1 VDRSSRGHRGE
12 SRTAAIPGGAPG
24 RLAAGAAL
32 PLRGAAYLA
41 AHRELWRYA
50 ALPVVLTLAG
60 LVAGLAAAVPLA
72 GAILGAFWPEP
83 AGFLA
88 AAWWLARVALALVLV
103 FLAAVALP
111 ATLSAPFSD
120 RLSARIEALELGATG
135 GGGWGRAAA
144 EAWGGVAHT
153 VVRLA
158 VFLAGHA
165 LLLPA
170 LIVPLAYPVLAF
182 LWTARWTAFEYLDLP
197 MARNLHRFRDVR
209 AALRSV
215 RPLGA
220 GFGAVLAALFLVP
233 FANLLVVPV
242 GAAAGTLLYCD
253 LVRAGRIA
261 RARTGAA
268 GGVERDRGALP
279 G

>member
-1 VDRSSRGHRGE
+1 VPA
-12 SRTAAIPGGAPG
+12 TAIG
-24 RLAAGAAL
+24 RVGAGAAL

-50 ALPVVLTLAG
+50 LLPVVLTLVG

-72 GAILGAFWPEP
+72 GAILGALWAEP

-88 AAWWLARVALALVLV
+88 AAWWLARIALAIVLV

-111 ATLSAPFSD
+111 AAISAPFSD
-120 RLSARIEALELGATG
+120 RLSARIEALELGAAG
-135 GGGWGRAAA
+135 GGGLGRAAA

-165 LLLPA
+165 LLLPT
-170 LIVPLAYPVLAF
+170 LIVPMAYPLLAF

-197 MARNLHRFRDVR
+197 MARNLHRYREVR

-242 GAAAGTLLYCD
+242 GTAAGTLLYCD
-253 LVRAGRIA
+253 LVRSGGILRGRPP
-261 RARTGAA
+261 AA
-268 GGVERDRGALP
+268 GGGERDRRPLP

>member
-1 VDRSSRGHRGE
+1 MNAARDGSGGSRA
-12 SRTAAIPGGAPG
+12 AAIPAGPLA

-41 AHRELWRYA
+41 AHRELWRHA
-50 ALPVVLTLAG
+50 LLPVALTVAG
-60 LVAGLAAAVPLA
+60 LVAGLVAAVPLA
-72 GAILGAFWPEP
+72 GTILSALWAEPE
-83 AGFLA
+83 GLLA
-88 AAWWLARVALALVLV
+88 AAWWLARIALAVVLV

-120 RLSARIEALELGATG
+120 ALSARVEALELGARG

-144 EAWGGVAHT
+144 EAWSGTIHT
-153 VVRLA
+153 AVRLA
-158 VFLAGHA
+158 VLLLGHA
-165 LLLPA
+165 VLLP
-170 LIVPLAYPVLAF
+170 LLVVPIAYPVLAF
-182 LWTARWTAFEYLDLP
+182 LWTARWAAFEYLDLP
-197 MARNLHRFRDVR
+197 MARNLHRWREVR

-215 RPLGA
+215 RPLGT

-233 FANLLVVPV
+233 FANLLVVPI

-253 LVRAGRIA
+253 LVRTGGIVRGRGGSG
-261 RARTGAA
+261 GA
-268 GGVERDRGALP
+268 ERDRGPLP